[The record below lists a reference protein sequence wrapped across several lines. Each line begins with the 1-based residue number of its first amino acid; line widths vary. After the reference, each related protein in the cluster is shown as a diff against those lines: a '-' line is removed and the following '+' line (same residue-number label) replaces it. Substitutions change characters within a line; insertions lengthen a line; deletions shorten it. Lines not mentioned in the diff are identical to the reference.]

1 MKSALEVTTLILR
14 IKLIV
19 IKTKL
24 NVIVHNV
31 IDSCFFWE
39 GLILL

>member
-14 IKLIV
+14 MKLTV

-31 IDSCFFWE
+31 IDSGFFGWV
-39 GLILL
+39 